1 MMKKSELHRQLLDIL
16 SDQNLDVDA
25 QAVSIEAL
33 FEQYLSSHDNKLLNS
48 LSDVF
53 DRSQRNLG

>member
-1 MMKKSELHRQLLDIL
+1 MKKSELHRQLLDIL

-25 QAVSIEAL
+25 QAVSIESL
-33 FEQYLSSHDNKLLNS
+33 FEQYLISHDNKLLNS

>member
-1 MMKKSELHRQLLDIL
+1 MQKSELHRQLLNIL
-16 SDQNLDVDA
+16 SDRNLDVNA

-48 LSDVF
+48 LSEVF
-53 DRSQRNLG
+53 DRSRRNLG

>member
-1 MMKKSELHRQLLDIL
+1 MKKSELHRQLLDIL
-16 SDQNLDVDA
+16 SDRNLDVDA

-33 FEQYLSSHDNKLLNS
+33 FEQYLSSYDNKLLNS

>member
-1 MMKKSELHRQLLDIL
+1 MKKSELHRQLLDIL
-16 SDQNLDVDA
+16 SDRNLDVDA
-25 QAVSIEAL
+25 QAVSIEVL

>member
-1 MMKKSELHRQLLDIL
+1 MKKSELHRQLLDIL
-16 SDQNLDVDA
+16 SDRNLDVDA
-25 QAVSIEAL
+25 QVVSIEAL
-33 FEQYLSSHDNKLLNS
+33 FEQYLSSYDNKLLNS

>member
-1 MMKKSELHRQLLDIL
+1 MKKSELHRQLLDIL
-16 SDQNLDVDA
+16 SDRNLDVDA
-25 QAVSIEAL
+25 QVVSIEAL